1 MYEMSTGRTFITVLV
16 SLAVAIALGGLVFM
30 IGSSLSIEPMHTGLL
45 IGTYASSCIF
55 GLIAFR
61 LAIIK
66 EDYYESRFSFD
77 LTGGGVLTVRYLQ
90 NEPIALSQLVA
101 FVIRPLKYIKTG
113 TFNVEY
119 GQIVDLCGTLEVSD
133 KRLYLGGYYLG
144 NHVELYQYI
153 GDTIEL
159 RVRTNRRGMIEK
171 DLAEFDMQSVRIV
184 E

>member
-1 MYEMSTGRTFITVLV
+1 MRVDSLRRDGR
-16 SLAVAIALGGLVFM
+16 
-30 IGSSLSIEPMHTGLL
+30 
-45 IGTYASSCIF
+45 
-55 GLIAFR
+55 
-61 LAIIK
+61 
-66 EDYYESRFSFD
+66 
-77 LTGGGVLTVRYLQ
+77 GVLTVRYLQ

-113 TFNVEY
+113 SFNVEY
-119 GQIVDLCGTLEVSD
+119 GQIVDLSGTLEVSD

-159 RVRTNRRGMIEK
+159 RVRTNRRGLIEK
-171 DLAEFDMQSVRIV
+171 DLAEFDMQSVRVV

>member
-1 MYEMSTGRTFITVLV
+1 MSTGRTFITVLI
-16 SLAVAIALGGLVFM
+16 SLVVAISLGGVFFM
-30 IGSSLSIEPMHTGLL
+30 VGPRLSIEPMNIGLL
-45 IGTYASSCIF
+45 IGTYTSSWVF

-61 LAIIK
+61 LAVIK

-77 LTGGGVLTVRYLQ
+77 LTGGGVLTVTYLQ
-90 NEPIALSQLVA
+90 NEPIAIHNLIA

-113 TFNVEY
+113 TFNVDY

-159 RVRTNRRGMIEK
+159 RVRTNRHGIIEK
-171 DLAEFDMQSVRIV
+171 DLAEFDIQSVQV
-184 E
+184 VK